1 MSPPPIEAT
10 GTTTTAEK
18 TENLPAHLSCEP
30 DEDDT
35 SALALRFT
43 GWCLWYGKAT
53 ERWWALSPAWC
64 RERVGLVEADT
75 FAELVARMRHIED
88 FRPHPASDQR
98 ERSRRPLPGTG
109 RRTAVPEPRPESVDG
124 TEDVRFVERDAG
136 GETERDAG
144 GGKSI
149 AITRKGGDRDGRAT
163 PLRARRRVR

>member
-10 GTTTTAEK
+10 GTTTTAET
-18 TENLPAHLSCEP
+18 TETLSAPLSCEP
-30 DEDDT
+30 GEDDT
-35 SALALRFT
+35 GAPALRFT

-98 ERSRRPLPGTG
+98 ERPRRPLPT
-109 RRTAVPEPRPESVDG
+109 TVPEPRPEGVDG
-124 TEDVRFVERDAG
+124 TEDVRFAERDAG
-136 GETERDAG
+136 GETERDAE

-149 AITRKGGDRDGRAT
+149 AVTRKGGGRDGGAT